1 MLHRMLIESDP
12 HETRVAVLE
21 SERLVEVVV
30 ERRRRR
36 GLVGNIYKG
45 RVTRVLAGM
54 QAAFVD
60 IGLDRD
66 AFLYVDDAGGSRQRL
81 AAVEGKE
88 SGESEEPPPSIG
100 DLVTQGEQILV
111 QVRRDPLP
119 QKGARVTTQIALPAR
134 YVVLLPGAGRAAVS
148 RRIEDPDERARLLE
162 LVDPLIESHGLS
174 VRTAGEGVEAD
185 EVAVDHRYLLEVW
198 KAAEERASKTAAP
211 GLVHEDLDPALRV
224 VRDWVDESFS
234 EIEIQGPETFR
245 RVVTFL
251 DEVQAGFLDRVKEW
265 TGSGTLFESYGLEK
279 QIDAALRSRVWL
291 KSGGYLVI
299 NPTEALV
306 AIDINTGRFVGKTN
320 LEETVF
326 ATNLEAA
333 SEVVRQIRL
342 RDLGG
347 IIVVDFIDMDRPE
360 NRAAVFAELEAELE
374 KDRARS
380 KALSL
385 SAFGLVE
392 ITRKRSHSN
401 LERVLTVACPDC
413 RGRGRIKSLET
424 VCLNLRRQLL
434 GSIDQFAGREVM
446 IQVHPVIEEALRVGS
461 ETDVLS
467 EIEQAL
473 GRRLVIR
480 SDVSLDRDS
489 CEIEVL

>member
-21 SERLVEVVV
+21 DERLAEVVV
-30 ERRRRR
+30 ERSGRR

-45 RVTRVLAGM
+45 RVTRVLVGM

-60 IGLDRD
+60 IGLERD
-66 AFLYVDDAGGSRQRL
+66 AFLFVGDAGASRQRL
-81 AAVEGKE
+81 AAGEGAPV
-88 SGESEEPPPSIG
+88 GGDEPELSIV

-119 QKGARVTTQIALPAR
+119 QKGARVTTQLALPAR
-134 YVVLLPGAGRAAVS
+134 YVVLLPDAGRSAVS
-148 RRIEDPDERARLLE
+148 RRIEDAEERTRLLD
-162 LVDPLIESHGLS
+162 LVAPLVEQHGLI
-174 VRTAGEGVEAD
+174 VRTAGEGV
-185 EVAVDHRYLLEVW
+185 
-198 KAAEERASKTAAP
+198 AAEELATDHQYLLGVWKRVEERSSRTKAP

-224 VRDWVDESFS
+224 VRDWVNESFG
-234 EIEIQGPETFR
+234 EILIQGSETFR

-251 DEVQAGFLDRVKEW
+251 DEVQADLLDRVAEW
-265 TGSGTLFESYGLEK
+265 TGPGSLFEDHGLEA
-279 QIDAALRSRVWL
+279 QINGALRSRVWL

-299 NPTEALV
+299 HPTEALV
-306 AIDINTGRFVGKTN
+306 AIDVNTGRFVGKTN

-326 ATNLEAA
+326 ETNIEAA
-333 SEVVRQIRL
+333 REVVRQIRL

-347 IIVVDFIDMDRPE
+347 IIVVDFIDME
-360 NRAAVFAELEAELE
+360 KLANREAVFAELERELE

-385 SAFGLVE
+385 SDFGLVE
-392 ITRKRSHSN
+392 ITRKRSRSN
-401 LERVLTVACPDC
+401 LQRVLTVACPDC
-413 RGRGRIKSLET
+413 RGSGRIKSAVT
-424 VCLNLRRQLL
+424 VCLELRREIL
-434 GSIDQFAGREVM
+434 GSLDRLAGNDVLV
-446 IQVHPVIEEALRVGS
+446 QVHPVIEETLRAGD

-473 GRRLVIR
+473 GRKLMIH
-480 SDVSLDRDS
+480 SDPTLARDA